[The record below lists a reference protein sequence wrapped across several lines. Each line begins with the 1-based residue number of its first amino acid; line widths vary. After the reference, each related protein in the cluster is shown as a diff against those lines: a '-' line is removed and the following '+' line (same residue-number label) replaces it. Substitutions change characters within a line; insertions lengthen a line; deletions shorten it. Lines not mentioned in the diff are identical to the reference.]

1 MDLNQECLWL
11 RDIVS
16 KQLTVLEN
24 LLAHVPEETYV
35 AQVLEDVIETL
46 DYSLNEHDL
55 ELSSSDH
62 LFMQFLAWTEEMGE

>member
-1 MDLNQECLWL
+1 MDLSQECLWL

-16 KQLTVLEN
+16 KQLRVLEN

-35 AQVLEDVIETL
+35 HDVLEDVIETL
-46 DYSLNEHDL
+46 DYGLNEHDL

-62 LFMQFLAWTEEMGE
+62 LFMQYLAWAEEMGE